1 LAQWLVDPSQPLTA
15 RVNVNRIWQQFFGRG
30 LVATSNDFGSQGE
43 WPSHPELL
51 DWLAAEFMSP
61 STQGPAA
68 WDVKH
73 LVRLIVTSN
82 TYRQS
87 SQVTADMAKRDPQ
100 NLMLARGPRFRMD
113 AEVVRDAALA
123 SSGLLVEKTGGRSV
137 KPYQP
142 SGLWEAVGFLGSN
155 TREYKR
161 DSGEGLYRRS
171 VYTFWKRTSPPAQ
184 LTTFD
189 APSRETC
196 TLLRPRTNTPLQA
209 LALMNDEQFVE
220 ASRQLATRMMVE
232 GGTNTQDRLAYGF
245 KLCTARQPK
254 PRELEVLT
262 GMLAQQ
268 LAHYQN
274 DREAAQKLVA
284 VGESKRNE
292 SLDPSELAA
301 WTMTANLLL
310 NLDETITKE

>member
-1 LAQWLVDPSQPLTA
+1 
-15 RVNVNRIWQQFFGRG
+15 
-30 LVATSNDFGSQGE
+30 
-43 WPSHPELL
+43 
-51 DWLAAEFMSP
+51 
-61 STQGPAA
+61 
-68 WDVKH
+68 
-73 LVRLIVTSN
+73 
-82 TYRQS
+82 
-87 SQVTADMAKRDPQ
+87 
-100 NLMLARGPRFRMD
+100 
-113 AEVVRDAALA
+113 
-123 SSGLLVEKTGGRSV
+123 
-137 KPYQP
+137 
-142 SGLWEAVGFLGSN
+142 
-155 TREYKR
+155 
-161 DSGEGLYRRS
+161 
-171 VYTFWKRTSPPAQ
+171 
-184 LTTFD
+184 
-189 APSRETC
+189 
-196 TLLRPRTNTPLQA
+196 
-209 LALMNDEQFVE
+209 MNDEQFVE